1 MEQRSVNSAAPVTT
15 TQFRLP
21 ALGRLDK
28 TALLVV
34 PPALLFI
41 LFLIVPLLVL
51 FTIAFN
57 PSERGLI
64 ALQWTFS
71 LENYQRFFSSPLFY
85 GSLLTSLQ
93 LGLMTVLGCIFI
105 GYPLAYIMARTRNMR
120 LFTGLSILVLASMQ
134 LDMTVRIYGIIT
146 IFGNNN
152 GLLNQALQALG
163 LPKLQFIYNPT
174 GIVLGMVQFTL
185 PFMIFSLIGILRNI
199 DPTFEQAARSLGAGR
214 WRAFFDITLPLSIP
228 AVVSGSVIVF
238 ALAISSYIVPVL
250 LGSSRVMTISMHL
263 YQQVNEMGYWQF
275 GSAIGL
281 ILLLVSLLAVFLFF
295 RISQRYVGGRF

>member
-1 MEQRSVNSAAPVTT
+1 MHSAATMTAAGP
-15 TQFRLP
+15 RLP
-21 ALGRLDK
+21 ASSKLDR

-34 PPALLFI
+34 PPALLFV

-64 ALQWTFS
+64 ALQSTFT
-71 LENYQRFFSSPLFY
+71 LENFVRFFSSPLFY

-93 LGLMTVLGCIFI
+93 LGLMTVLGCILV

-152 GLLNQALQALG
+152 GLLNQALAAIG
-163 LPKLQFIYNPT
+163 LPKLPFIYNKT
-174 GIVLGMVQFTL
+174 GIILGMVQFTL

-295 RISQRYVGGRF
+295 RISQRYGGRF

>member
-1 MEQRSVNSAAPVTT
+1 VDSAATMTT
-15 TQFRLP
+15 TTLRRSASRKP
-21 ALGRLDK
+21 DR

-34 PPALLFI
+34 PPALLFL

-51 FTIAFN
+51 FMIAFN

-64 ALQWTFS
+64 TLQGTFT
-71 LENYQRFFSSPLFY
+71 LDNYKRFFSSPLFY
-85 GSLLTSLQ
+85 GSLFTSLQ
-93 LGLMTVLGCIFI
+93 LGLMTVVGCVVI
-105 GYPLAYIMARTRNMR
+105 GYPLAYIMARTRDMR
-120 LFTGLSILVLASMQ
+120 LFTLLSILVLASMQ
-134 LDMTVRIYGIIT
+134 LDMTVRVYGIIT

-152 GLLNQALQALG
+152 GLLNQALAAVG
-163 LPKLQFIYNPT
+163 LPKLQFIYNTT

-185 PFMIFSLIGILRNI
+185 PFMVFSLIGILRNI

-238 ALAISSYIVPVL
+238 ALAISSYVVPVL

-281 ILLLVSLLAVFLFF
+281 ILLLVSLLAVFLLF
-295 RISQRYVGGRF
+295 RISQRYIGGRF